1 MQVPGLEVN
10 RVAEI
15 LVTVG
20 RNERG
25 RRGSGYRVTTQTV
38 LTAAHVV
45 RDWSMLRVRFD
56 ADQPGEWSGGVT
68 DVLEVPEV
76 DIALLTIRPPGY
88 SQVVPAQFGCLPE
101 RDDEIPCSM
110 VGFPLWKMR
119 HSSGGPY
126 RDSAHVVGSVALLA
140 NRREGSLEIKVAPPE
155 RDPDPGVSPWEGMSG
170 AAVFCDGRI
179 VGVISKHHR
188 SDGLGR
194 LAASR
199 ADAWQRKVTVAH
211 RQQMEA
217 RLGVLEWAS
226 ATAGHDSR
234 AQERPAGEDKFT
246 ITFNNYDS
254 KIKKQIG
261 HVQNLTTGRPAKPD
275 SQT

>member
-1 MQVPGLEVN
+1 MEVPGLDAG

-15 LVTVG
+15 LVTLG
-20 RNERG
+20 TSEPG
-25 RRGSGYRVTTQTV
+25 RRGSGYRATTQTV

-45 RDWSMLRVRFD
+45 RDWSTVRVRFD
-56 ADQPGEWSGGVT
+56 ADQPGEWSGDVT

-76 DIALLTIRPPGY
+76 DIALLTIRLPDY
-88 SQVVPAQFGCLPE
+88 SQVVPARFGCLRE
-101 RDDEIPCSM
+101 RDEEIPCSA
-110 VGFPLWKMR
+110 VGFPLWKLR
-119 HSSGGPY
+119 DSPGGPY

-140 NRREGSLEIKVAPPE
+140 NRREGSLEVRVAPPE

-199 ADAWQRKVTVAH
+199 ADAWRRKVSAEH
-211 RQQMEA
+211 LHQMEA
-217 RLGVLEWAS
+217 RLGVLEWAP
-226 ATAGHDSR
+226 ATASPDSG
-234 AQERPAGEDKFT
+234 AQGRPASEDRFT

-254 KIKKQIG
+254 SVKEQIG
-261 HVQNLTTGRPAKPD
+261 HVENLTTDRSAKPD
-275 SQT
+275 RQM